1 MQYQRLLAGADAEA
15 REDYNFDPRVAF
27 QETSRNQQEVLPAGQ
42 RQLPVTSTAE
52 RQLTIDELNNRAR
65 DQDDD
70 GFPVQDTPDMVPK
83 TRNVI
88 IDSARRDWTVQPDAY
103 SNIFSFGTQTPQQVA
118 GPQTPFFFNNPT
130 IPLAA
135 WESPTIPPKVGSGAL
150 SGATLTPN
158 NLPQAFPPGAQ
169 IPSYYNNFN
178 QGLVRP
184 SYGWKIVLVNGELIH
199 SPTPVVYTNPNTKVY
214 FYPTY
219 DAAQPRGAQIGID
232 IQPKQYGTNAYT
244 YSTQLALSNVSEI
257 KLSRAIL
264 PVRATQP
271 YRPTAFSSAIDY
283 PMSFHSQ
290 PYILMTIQNLKGG
303 YLGGSQIV
311 QQSFTVLTQNTR
323 NLYEGTGNYPGQ
335 YSDYYSWSNE
345 SYKFD
350 PPMSKMS
357 NANIQLWNPAGDVF
371 SHLDNL
377 SVIDFVVDTTNIGKV
392 KFFVTQTSSNLTFG
406 DCNAFLTTDI
416 RVGDEITFY
425 SPALTQISADPS
437 CSTALSSFFSLLSN
451 NFLVTDIC
459 GTDFTPPVA
468 SSLFSVG
475 TSFTAVPKVAGFAGM
490 SNALSTIRSLI
501 TTLSRVCLQQY
512 TTAPP
517 SIPFA
522 NRRTLK
528 GDYVIP
534 LMNLNAQ
541 ATFVLDVTTMEPD
554 TTNIQKIIPN

>member
-42 RQLPVTSTAE
+42 RQQTVTSTGD
-52 RQLTIDELNNRAR
+52 RQLTIDELKQR
-65 DQDDD
+65 DREEDD
-70 GFPVQDTPDMVPK
+70 FPVQDPPDMVPK

-103 SNIFSFGTQTPQQVA
+103 SNIFSFGTQAPQQVA

-158 NLPQAFPPGAQ
+158 NSPQAFPPGAQ

-184 SYGWKIVLVNGELIH
+184 SYGWKIVLVNGQLVH
-199 SPTPVVYTNPNTKVY
+199 SPTPVVYTDPNTKVY

-219 DAAQPRGAQIGID
+219 DAAQPRGAQVGID
-232 IQPKQYGTNAYT
+232 IQPKQYGTNEYT

-271 YRPTAFSSAIDY
+271 YRPTAFSSVIDY

-323 NLYEGTGNYPGQ
+323 NLYTGTGNYPGQ

-371 SHLDNL
+371 SQLDNL
-377 SVIDFVVDTTNIGKV
+377 SVIDFVLDTTNIGKV
-392 KFFVTQTSSNLTFG
+392 KFFVTQSSSNLTFG

-425 SPALTQISADPS
+425 SPALTQISSDPS
-437 CSTALSSFFSLLSN
+437 CSTALSSFFSLMSN

-459 GTDFTPPVA
+459 GTDFTPPVS

-512 TTAPP
+512 TSAPP

>member
-1 MQYQRLLAGADAEA
+1 MDYQRLRAGADQEA

-27 QETSRNQQEVLPAGQ
+27 QATSRNQQEVLPAGQ
-42 RQLPVTSTAE
+42 RRHPLTSTTD
-52 RQLTIDELNNRAR
+52 RQVTIDELNKQG
-65 DQDDD
+65 QDN
-70 GFPVQDTPDMVPK
+70 GFPVQTAPSMIPK
-83 TRNVI
+83 SRNII
-88 IDSARRDWTVQPDAY
+88 IDSAQRDWSIQPDAY
-103 SNIFSFGTQTPQQVA
+103 SNIFSFGAQTPQQAV

-158 NLPQAFPPGAQ
+158 NVPQAFPPGVE
-169 IPSYYNNFN
+169 IPSYYNRFN
-178 QGLVRP
+178 QGLVYP
-184 SYGWKIVLVNGELIH
+184 SYGWKIVLVNGQLVH

-219 DAAQPRGAQIGID
+219 DAAQTRGAQIGID
-232 IQPKQYGTNAYT
+232 IQPKQYGTNAYI

-271 YRPTAFSSAIDY
+271 YRPTAFSSTIDY

-303 YLGGSQIV
+303 YLGGSQIA
-311 QQSFTVLTQNTR
+311 QQSFTVLTQDTR
-323 NLYEGTGNYPGQ
+323 NLYTGTGTYPGQ

-377 SVIDFVVDTTNIGKV
+377 SVIDFALDTTNVGKV
-392 KFFVTQTSSNLTFG
+392 KFYVTQSTTNLSFG
-406 DCNAFLTTDI
+406 DSNVFLAADI

-425 SPALTQISADPS
+425 SPALTQVSSDPS
-437 CSTALSSFFSLLSN
+437 CSPALSSFFSLMSN

-468 SSLFSVG
+468 SSLFSIG
-475 TSFTAVPKVAGFAGM
+475 TSFTAVPKVDGFAGM
-490 SNALSTIRSLI
+490 SNALSTIRSII
-501 TTLSRVCLQQY
+501 TTVSRVCLQQY
-512 TTAPP
+512 VSAPQT
-517 SIPFA
+517 IPFA

-541 ATFVLDVTTMEPD
+541 ATFVLEVTTMEPD

>member
-1 MQYQRLLAGADAEA
+1 MNYQKLLAGADAEA
-15 REDYNFDPRVAF
+15 REDYDYDPRVAF
-27 QETSRNQQEVLPAGQ
+27 HATTKNQQEVVPDQ
-42 RQLPVTSTAE
+42 RKQHTSTDAK
-52 RQLTIDELNNRAR
+52 QLTIDEVNKLA
-65 DQDDD
+65 QEE
-70 GFPVQDTPDMVPK
+70 GFPVQDAPTMTPR

-103 SNIFSFGTQTPQQVA
+103 SNVFSFGTQAPTQVA
-118 GPQTPFFFNNPT
+118 GPQTPFYFNNAT

-150 SGATLTPN
+150 AGTTLTPN
-158 NLPQAFPPGAQ
+158 TSPQAFPPGIQ
-169 IPSYYNNFN
+169 IPSYFSLIN

-184 SYGWKIVLVNGELIH
+184 TYGWKIVLSNGNLVH
-199 SPTPVVYTNPNTKVY
+199 SPTPVVYTNPNIRVY

-219 DAAQPRGAQIGID
+219 NQAEPAGAQIGID
-232 IQPKQYGTNAYT
+232 IQPKQYGTNNYT

-271 YRPTAFSSAIDY
+271 YQPTTFSSTIDY

-290 PYILMTIQNLKGG
+290 PYILMTIQNFKGG

-323 NLYEGTGNYPGQ
+323 NLYEGTGKFPAQ
-335 YSDYYSWSNE
+335 FSDYYSWSNE
-345 SYKFD
+345 SYTFD
-350 PPMSKMS
+350 PPMSKLS

-377 SVIDFVVDTTNIGKV
+377 NIVDFAIDTANIGKV
-392 KFFVTQTSSNLTFG
+392 KFFVSQSTSNLTFG
-406 DCNAFLTTDI
+406 DCNAFLTSDI

-425 SPALTQISADPS
+425 SPALAQVSSDPS
-437 CSTALSSFFSLLSN
+437 CGTRLSAFFGLMSN

-459 GTDFTPPVA
+459 GSDFVVPHTSP
-468 SSLFSVG
+468 LFSVG
-475 TSFTAVPKVAGFAGM
+475 TSFTAVPKVSGFAGM
-490 SNALSTIRSLI
+490 SNAVNTICGLI
-501 TTLSRVCLQQY
+501 QTLSRVCLQQY
-512 TTAPP
+512 SSAPTGV
-517 SIPFA
+517 PFA
-522 NRRTLK
+522 NKRSLK

-534 LMNLNAQ
+534 MMNLNAQ